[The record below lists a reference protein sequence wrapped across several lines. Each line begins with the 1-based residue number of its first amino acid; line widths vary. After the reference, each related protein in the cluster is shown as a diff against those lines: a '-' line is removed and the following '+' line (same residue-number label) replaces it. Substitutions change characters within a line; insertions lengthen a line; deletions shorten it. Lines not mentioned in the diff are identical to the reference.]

1 MSKNRFVYVVYI
13 AAPPEKVFDALLDP
27 ATTAKYWQHENV
39 SDWKPGSKWEHRSTD
54 AGRALHLVGE
64 VVESSRPRRL
74 VVTWAFPED
83 EKNAGKHTRVT
94 FEIEPEKGVSKLTV
108 IHDDLEAGSPMQ
120 QGIES
125 GWPKVLSS
133 LKTLLE
139 TGQAL
144 PKLW

>member
-1 MSKNRFVYVVYI
+1 MSKTRFVYVVYI
-13 AAPPEKVFDALLDP
+13 ASTPEKVFDALLDP

-39 SDWKPGSKWEHRSTD
+39 SDWKPGSRWEHRSTD
-54 AGRALHLVGE
+54 PDRALHLVGK

-83 EKNAGKHTRVT
+83 ETNTEKHTRVT
-94 FEIEPEKGVSKLTV
+94 FDIEPERGVSKLTV
-108 IHDDLEAGSPMQ
+108 VHDDLEPGSRMQ
-120 QGIES
+120 EGIEE

-139 TGQAL
+139 TGQSL